1 MKRSGF
7 VRFILVV
14 LILSFSLTGCV
25 EYEKSGRK
33 EQVTSVNPEQSTII
47 ATSMAVVTICDTLNQ
62 PLAGVPSSELSE
74 VPEMYKDLPEIG
86 KAMAPDMEKVAVLR
100 PEWILSPVSLIA
112 DLKPKYEAIGA
123 DYAFLNLNSVQGM
136 YKSIQQLG
144 TLFQREEE
152 AEALVDEFERYYKKY
167 RKKHKNKEPKKV
179 LILMGLPGSYVVAT
193 PKSYV
198 GSLVEL
204 AGGINVYADE
214 EKDFVNI
221 NTEDMLKQDPD
232 VILRCAHALPD
243 QVTEMFGKEFKT
255 NDIWK
260 HFDAVKND
268 EVYDLSYEYFGMSA
282 TFDYPKALKE
292 LEPILYGD

>member
-1 MKRSGF
+1 M
-7 VRFILVV
+7 
-14 LILSFSLTGCV
+14 
-25 EYEKSGRK
+25 
-33 EQVTSVNPEQSTII
+33 
-47 ATSMAVVTICDTLNQ
+47 
-62 PLAGVPSSELSE
+62 
-74 VPEMYKDLPEIG
+74 
-86 KAMAPDMEKVAVLR
+86 
-100 PEWILSPVSLIA
+100 
-112 DLKPKYEAIGA
+112 
-123 DYAFLNLNSVQGM
+123 
-136 YKSIQQLG
+136 
-144 TLFQREEE
+144 
-152 AEALVDEFERYYKKY
+152 
-167 RKKHKNKEPKKV
+167 
-179 LILMGLPGSYVVAT
+179 
-193 PKSYV
+193 
-198 GSLVEL
+198 EL

>member
-1 MKRSGF
+1 
-7 VRFILVV
+7 
-14 LILSFSLTGCV
+14 
-25 EYEKSGRK
+25 
-33 EQVTSVNPEQSTII
+33 
-47 ATSMAVVTICDTLNQ
+47 
-62 PLAGVPSSELSE
+62 
-74 VPEMYKDLPEIG
+74 
-86 KAMAPDMEKVAVLR
+86 
-100 PEWILSPVSLIA
+100 
-112 DLKPKYEAIGA
+112 
-123 DYAFLNLNSVQGM
+123 
-136 YKSIQQLG
+136 
-144 TLFQREEE
+144 
-152 AEALVDEFERYYKKY
+152 
-167 RKKHKNKEPKKV
+167 
-179 LILMGLPGSYVVAT
+179 MGLPGSYVVAT